1 MFAVQLNRN
10 EEDDLQ
16 IPSKRRT
23 LTQRNSQTQF
33 TFLQIVWQLL
43 EKYRITY
50 RINIKR
56 LFLINLTFIERQQ
69 NSRGYFHGMN
79 S

>member
-69 NSRGYFHGMN
+69 NSRGYSHGMN